1 MRLKIPFM
9 IAILSCV
16 LWTSLANSYELEGVW
31 RIDAKQ
37 ALLRY
42 MKQRA
47 ETDPRLKK
55 LSEEKKQAA
64 LKKAASMKVSMTI
77 RFANDASFEIHMSHA
92 SKKKKVSGTWKTD
105 APKKSKLWRIQTRKK
120 GSDPESIEIEWITD
134 NTGRLRFLEDHD
146 GLVGWMDIERIGSPK
161 AEPKSA
167 PTTKP
172 LPDWETVGYWTYDAV
187 DGRQLTN
194 GLVLRKNPGSFANV
208 SWVYQLE
215 LTNHSQLL
223 PRERILWPVQINRK
237 QKKICVDAPYPT
249 YSAIVD
255 LPGGEFDGEYAFSSC
270 KGGSG

>member
-1 MRLKIPFM
+1 MQLKIPFL
-9 IAILSCV
+9 IVILSCV

-42 MKQRA
+42 MKQKA
-47 ETDPRLKK
+47 EADPHLKK
-55 LSEEKKQAA
+55 LPEKKKQAA

-77 RFANDASFEIHMSHA
+77 RFKNDASFEVHMSHA
-92 SKKKKVSGTWKTD
+92 SKRQNVSGTWKTE
-105 APKKSKLWRIQTRKK
+105 ALKNSNLWRIQTRKK
-120 GSDPESIEIEWITD
+120 GGDPELIEIEWRTD
-134 NTGRLRFLEDHD
+134 NTGRLRLLEDES
-146 GLVGWMDIERIGSPK
+146 GLVGWMDIERIDPPK
-161 AEPKSA
+161 AKPA

-187 DGRQLTN
+187 DGQQLTK

-237 QKKICVDAPYPT
+237 QKRICVDAPYPT

-255 LPGGEFDGEYAFSSC
+255 LPGGTFDGEYVFSSC